1 MSQEDSSE
9 DRPELAHAETDE
21 IHKVSFASVETS
33 PMSSNNVSERS
44 VTPPPTTK
52 TSPALSSSAL
62 PDLPRISAA
71 AFTSLL
77 GALLTDQSTYVAK
90 ATEAAVVRF
99 LCRLKSKPVPPE
111 PVEEPAVA
119 EFTFGASEEN
129 LTIIETEEASPASTY
144 RFTDEA
150 KQVLEDEIVC
160 GIVLGLAR
168 LDEEEREN
176 GEEDGMDAETLA
188 GPPRRKLSAT
198 PEPPASRDEAENP
211 TLFHSPE
218 AESLDE
224 AWLAGVNGASD
235 TGGERSP
242 VVSPDDNSASA
253 SQPRQIPPAS
263 KTAETDSESGDMS
276 FRPESSPLGDAM
288 FSSFSPDPAADQGSE
303 ESAIGKMVAMSL
315 IAAITSADCLDSS
328 VLVEQFLPEVVRMGD
343 EPMFYVRKEAVQAL
357 GALAKAMPLDVLQST
372 VVRFDFLCRDSP
384 GPVRLTRPLTQT
396 AHLARD
402 L

>member
-1 MSQEDSSE
+1 
-9 DRPELAHAETDE
+9 
-21 IHKVSFASVETS
+21 
-33 PMSSNNVSERS
+33 MSSNNVSERS

-62 PDLPRISAA
+62 PDLPCISAA

-99 LCRLKSKPVPPE
+99 LCRLKGKPVPPE
-111 PVEEPAVA
+111 PVEESAAA
-119 EFTFGASEEN
+119 EFAFGASEAN
-129 LTIIETEEASPASTY
+129 LITVGTEEAHPATTY

-168 LDEEEREN
+168 LDQEDMENRQEDGVN
-176 GEEDGMDAETLA
+176 GETAA
-188 GPPRRKLSAT
+188 GPSRRDLSAT
-198 PEPPASRDEAENP
+198 PDPSASRDAAEDP

-218 AESLDE
+218 EQSLDD
-224 AWLAGVNGASD
+224 AWLAGVNGVSN
-235 TGGERSP
+235 TGSEQSP
-242 VVSPDDNSASA
+242 VVRDDDSAPT
-253 SQPRQIPPAS
+253 SQPQQIPPAS
-263 KTAETDSESGDMS
+263 KNAETDSESGDLS

-288 FSSFSPDPAADQGSE
+288 FSSFSPDVAADQGGE

-315 IAAITSADCLDSS
+315 IAAITSAGCLDSS

-372 VVRFDFLCRDSP
+372 VVRFDFIP
-384 GPVRLTRPLTQT
+384 
-396 AHLARD
+396 
-402 L
+402 

>member
-1 MSQEDSSE
+1 MSQEDPSE
-9 DRPELAHAETDE
+9 DRPELGRAETDE

-111 PVEEPAVA
+111 PVEEAAVA

-129 LTIIETEEASPASTY
+129 LTIIGTEEADPAATY

-176 GEEDGMDAETLA
+176 GEEDGTDAETSA
-188 GPPRRKLSAT
+188 EPPRRKLSAT

-224 AWLAGVNGASD
+224 AWLAGVNGASN
-235 TGGERSP
+235 TEGERSP
-242 VVSPDDNSASA
+242 VVPDDNSALA
-253 SQPRQIPPAS
+253 SQPQQIPPAS
-263 KTAETDSESGDMS
+263 KSAETDSESGDMS

-372 VVRFDFLCRDSP
+372 VVRFDVAPCFSRRSS
-384 GPVRLTRPLTQT
+384 RLTHPLAQT